1 MSALIE
7 KRLNSRFSSLGEI
20 FAQHYIQE
28 MRKILQG
35 FRIRQ
40 KKHNFWYYS
49 YVGDCDDNDDNDNN
63 DNENDN
69 DSDNNDDNDNVDDQH
84 EAVVSCTH
92 WSLIG
97 KGPYQYWSTFRPLF
111 YKSTISRWTCNTF
124 SMDVFTEFSDM
135 KDIGVYEALFITL
148 PIVFIVLAILLL
160 VYSQNRR
167 KVRRAP
173 YWKIPQNK
181 FPW

>member
-1 MSALIE
+1 MQTLIRGE
-7 KRLNSRFSSLGEI
+7 TSYRLLFKDVRVDWKEIKFPLFQRTNICSIRYARIMEI
-20 FAQHYIQE
+20 F
-28 MRKILQG
+28 RG
-35 FRIRQ
+35 SRTGQ
-40 KKHNFWYYS
+40 KNLF
-49 YVGDCDDNDDNDNN
+49 VGDCDANDDDRHNA
-63 DNENDN
+63 
-69 DSDNNDDNDNVDDQH
+69 
-84 EAVVSCTH
+84 AVR
-92 WSLIG
+92 WGGQWLERGLISIDPHSG
-97 KGPYQYWSTFRPLF
+97 HYSTNLQFPDEH
-111 YKSTISRWTCNTF
+111 NTF

>member
-1 MSALIE
+1 
-7 KRLNSRFSSLGEI
+7 
-20 FAQHYIQE
+20 

-40 KKHNFWYYS
+40 KKHNFWYYP
-49 YVGDCDDNDDNDNN
+49 YVGDCNDNDDNDNN

-97 KGPYQYWSTFRPLF
+97 KGPYQYWST
-111 YKSTISRWTCNTF
+111 YSTIF
-124 SMDVFTEFSDM
+124 SIDPLS
-135 KDIGVYEALFITL
+135 A
-148 PIVFIVLAILLL
+148 IVSIDLHILQLSVLIHIFYYCQYWSTYSTIVGINPLS
-160 VYSQNRR
+160 V
-167 KVRRAP
+167 
-173 YWKIPQNK
+173 
-181 FPW
+181 